1 MADPV
6 ADFLSSPDQFGA
18 PPKRTTLTLPKK
30 GAAATPDNPVDSYLQ
45 ELDAFKAPVQP
56 TDTIQPEG
64 GGADYLYGGLQGAY
78 NTVRGFVTGAAGQAA
93 GLLDIPV
100 HVAGTAAGLK
110 VPEPEKVEQA
120 VSDVG
125 RATPSTRTGERS
137 AELVEEG
144 LGDILSVPGHVLSAV
159 EGFLRD
165 PDKAPMG
172 TPGKGGVGVMQA
184 QTGIAP
190 VVDHSG
196 PQTEYEKGI
205 VEAVGN
211 GLAMVAGARAP
222 LKAGA
227 AADVPH
233 GTPVEPGLEE
243 PPPSKSDDEFKSIH
257 GESEYTPTASA
268 DRRSTGP
275 ISDQVREAYGK
286 LTPEQKEEIPVRD
299 QLTGS
304 YSGGMYRHL
313 GFDEKPQ
320 VFIDLRDFKKA
331 QEPAGKPQSHAF
343 GDLLLKTLG
352 AKAKELGI
360 PLFRPGGDEFSIM
373 GDREQAMADAR
384 RLKDALKGKEV
395 FYTSEDGIDYTS
407 EVSLDYG
414 FGKTRAGAEAAAQL
428 SKKAAKAS
436 GQTPG
441 RDTGRVGEPA
451 PAGREAGDKGQ
462 APDRSKVG
470 RLLAGSNASLTPF
483 KAEAPPTDI
492 QWNSVELEPG
502 LGDVRMPQKNVYASP
517 EDEFVQKL
525 GESQY
530 GHSIRGEKFRVDPQ
544 VLQRFRQMG
553 QEGHFPWWQD
563 GGKGMIANIAH
574 AVDIAAERR
583 QVRQKAYRTLADEV
597 GTREMLRNAPD
608 YALTFDWRDSEKARP
623 TEIVCGDL

>member
-30 GAAATPDNPVDSYLQ
+30 GAAATPDNPVDAYLASPDNPPYQ
-45 ELDAFKAPVQP
+45 PDKGPDDFTSASNLEMPDTGKRALGAFPGIYDNIAGMFSGF
-56 TDTIQPEG
+56 G
-64 GGADYLYGGLQGAY
+64 GQVG
-78 NTVRGFVTGAAGQAA
+78 

-100 HVAGTAAGLK
+100 HAAAGGIDKLAGTSLQK
-110 VPEPEKVEQA
+110 HVPEPEDVQKY
-120 VSDVG
+120 VSDIGQAHPSGEYG
-125 RATPSTRTGERS
+125 RGAQAANE
-137 AELVEEG
+137 A
-144 LGDILSVPGHVLSAV
+144 LGDIESIPGHVLSAV
-159 EGFLRD
+159 EGYLRD

-172 TPGKGGVGVMQA
+172 TPTKDGSFPGVGVMQA

-211 GLAMVAGARAP
+211 GLAMVAGAREAAERAGGGGGGGGAP
-222 LKAGA
+222 R
-227 AADVPH
+227 
-233 GTPVEPGLEE
+233 GTSEPGLEE
-243 PPPSKSDDEFKSIH
+243 PPPSKADDEFKSIH
-257 GESEYTPTASA
+257 GESEYTA
-268 DRRSTGP
+268 
-275 ISDQVREAYGK
+275 
-286 LTPEQKEEIPVRD
+286 
-299 QLTGS
+299 
-304 YSGGMYRHL
+304 
-313 GFDEKPQ
+313 
-320 VFIDLRDFKKA
+320 
-331 QEPAGKPQSHAF
+331 
-343 GDLLLKTLG
+343 
-352 AKAKELGI
+352 
-360 PLFRPGGDEFSIM
+360 
-373 GDREQAMADAR
+373 
-384 RLKDALKGKEV
+384 
-395 FYTSEDGIDYTS
+395 
-407 EVSLDYG
+407 
-414 FGKTRAGAEAAAQL
+414 
-428 SKKAAKAS
+428 
-436 GQTPG
+436 G
-441 RDTGRVGEPA
+441 RDAGGVDRAA
-451 PAGREAGDKGQ
+451 PAGRQAGSG
-462 APDRSKVG
+462 APDRSKIG

-483 KAEAPPTDI
+483 KAEAPPADI

-553 QEGHFPWWQD
+553 QEGHFPWWQE